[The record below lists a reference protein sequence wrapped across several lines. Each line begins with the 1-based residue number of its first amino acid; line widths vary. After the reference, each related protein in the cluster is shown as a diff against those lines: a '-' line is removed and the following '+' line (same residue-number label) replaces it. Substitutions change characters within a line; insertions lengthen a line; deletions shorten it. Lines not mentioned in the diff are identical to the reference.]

1 MVILFRVT
9 ADAAECLYLPIG
21 RRVCLLLSRQVVS
34 AVYHHDWHIIHRQV
48 I

>member
-9 ADAAECLYLPIG
+9 ADAAEYLYLPMG
-21 RRVCLLLSRQVVS
+21 RRVYLLLSRQVVS
-34 AVYHHDWHIIHRQV
+34 AVYHHDWNITHRQV